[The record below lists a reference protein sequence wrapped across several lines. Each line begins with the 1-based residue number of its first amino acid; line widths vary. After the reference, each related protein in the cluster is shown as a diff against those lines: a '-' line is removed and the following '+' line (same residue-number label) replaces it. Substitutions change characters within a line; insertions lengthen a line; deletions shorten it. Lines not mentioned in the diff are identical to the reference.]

1 MEVSSNYSPTTDV
14 KIYYLP
20 QSFNTQLSA
29 SRKRNFT
36 QTEPHNNYTSE
47 CIKRFYFYERCRLNC
62 QLPRRILE
70 SSWSYNFD
78 VSSTLAYLTADK
90 DIERSESE
98 IWRDIFGGNLFGK
111 DFNYKQSID
120 LRTNPKLPSI
130 WDLNR
135 YITING
141 GYSVNYSWQNNFTQG
156 ALGRSAGYTNR
167 ITMGFSVRVKSIFA
181 PLFKEESSIPLQVRN
196 NRAGKLVDVV
206 NLVQHLSKMF
216 QNEL

>member
-1 MEVSSNYSPTTDV
+1 MSKFIIYLNHSIHNLVRAENEIYAKQNLTTITPPNVLRDFTSTEV
-14 KIYYLP
+14 
-20 QSFNTQLSA
+20 QLLS
-29 SRKRNFT
+29 
-36 QTEPHNNYTSE
+36 
-47 CIKRFYFYERCRLNC
+47 

-181 PLFKEESSIPLQVRN
+181 PLFKEESSIPLLVRN
-196 NRAGKLVDVV
+196 NRAG
-206 NLVQHLSKMF
+206 NWWTW
-216 QNEL
+216 